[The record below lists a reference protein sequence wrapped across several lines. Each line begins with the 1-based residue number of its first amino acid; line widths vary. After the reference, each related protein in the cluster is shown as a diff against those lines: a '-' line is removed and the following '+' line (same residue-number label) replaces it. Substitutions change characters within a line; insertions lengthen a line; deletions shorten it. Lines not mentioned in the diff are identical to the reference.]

1 MHMLR
6 NDDELFTTFGECY
19 FSEVFPEKIKGWKCH
34 TSQTQNLAV
43 PVGKVKFIIFDNRVN
58 SNTKGKLEE
67 VTLGR
72 LKNYKRLKIPPG
84 LWYSFKCISKNK
96 ALIETTWL
104 SNMRDPSE
112 KDYDFQIKEYI
123 ENILKIKN
131 YKIIYKEKG
140 QIPLFYPTNSNGE
153 KKINIGTAGKMTR
166 LSTGYTFLNIQE
178 HLSLIHI

>member
-1 MHMLR
+1 MGEKLIEGLKIKKLSIIEDDRGSLMHMLR

-96 ALIETTWL
+96 ALIVNC
-104 SNMRDPSE
+104 SDKKHDPNESLHLDLNNSE
-112 KDYDFQIKEYI
+112 
-123 ENILKIKN
+123 
-131 YKIIYKEKG
+131 
-140 QIPLFYPTNSNGE
+140 IPYNW
-153 KKINIGTAGKMTR
+153 
-166 LSTGYTFLNIQE
+166 
-178 HLSLIHI
+178 